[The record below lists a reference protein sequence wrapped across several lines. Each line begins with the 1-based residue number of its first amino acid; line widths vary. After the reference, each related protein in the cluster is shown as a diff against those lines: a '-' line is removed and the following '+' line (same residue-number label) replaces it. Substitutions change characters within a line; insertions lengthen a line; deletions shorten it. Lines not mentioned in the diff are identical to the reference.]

1 MRYYKNCE
9 DSFIVSVGT
18 GPGYTEVTLSEYN
31 TLMGIIQ
38 SRPSS
43 EPGFDYKLKEDF
55 TWELVEAPVV
65 DTSNEEISAEEALD
79 IILGGVTA

>member
-9 DSFIVSVGT
+9 DGFIVSIGT
-18 GPGYTEVTLSEYN
+18 GPGYTEITSEEYAHILN
-31 TLMGIIQ
+31 VIRSAPIAETGY
-38 SRPSS
+38 
-43 EPGFDYKLKEDF
+43 DYILKEDF